1 MELLKL
7 SDSGLYCEVGDFFID
22 PWRPV
27 DRALITHAHS
37 DHARPGS
44 RSYLCQAD
52 SAPVMRLRL
61 GEDACIETT
70 EYGETITINGV
81 SVSFH
86 PAGHI
91 MGSAQIR
98 VEYKGEAFVVSGDYK
113 TDPDPTCLPFEPVAC
128 HTFISESTFGLPI
141 YQWPDSKSVFSE
153 INRWWCANRDQG
165 KTSILFVYSLGKAQ
179 RVLLGIDSSIG
190 SIHTHGAV
198 ENINEIYR
206 EVGVPLPVTHRV
218 SGEKKEDWRG
228 ALILAPPSAQQS
240 AWIKKFGSVSTGF
253 ASGWMRIRGAR
264 RRRAVD
270 RGFVL
275 SDHADWRGLHTAIES
290 SGAATVL
297 LTHGYTSA
305 MVRCLTEKG
314 LDARTL
320 TTEFAADENG
330 GE

>member
-44 RSYLCQAD
+44 RSYLCQAA
-52 SAPVMRLRL
+52 SLPVMKLRL
-61 GEDACIETT
+61 GEDTCIETT
-70 EYGETITINGV
+70 KYGEITTMNGV

-98 VEYKGEAFVVSGDYK
+98 VEYRGEVFVVSGDYK

-128 HTFISESTFGLPI
+128 HTFISESTFGLPV

-190 SIHTHGAV
+190 TIHTHGAV

-206 EVGVPLPVTHRV
+206 EAGVALPVTHRV

-228 ALILAPPSAQQS
+228 TLILAPPSAQQS

-253 ASGWMRIRGAR
+253 ASGWMR
-264 RRRAVD
+264 
-270 RGFVL
+270 
-275 SDHADWRGLHTAIES
+275 
-290 SGAATVL
+290 
-297 LTHGYTSA
+297 
-305 MVRCLTEKG
+305 
-314 LDARTL
+314 
-320 TTEFAADENG
+320 
-330 GE
+330 